1 MEGITTVKISDLTE
15 LFNQLSLMRSEIKQL
30 KESEEEAKAYTI
42 QETADMLHLHYCS
55 VRKLV
60 IKGKL
65 FSKYLDGITGK
76 CIIPLWSIKAYLKS
90 KEIQTNKK

>member
-15 LFNQLSLMRSEIKQL
+15 LFKELSEMRSELKQL
-30 KESEEEAKAYTI
+30 KESEDEAKAYTI
-42 QETADMLHLHYCS
+42 QQTADLLNLHYCS

-65 FSKYLDGITGK
+65 FSKFLDGVSGK
-76 CIIPLWSIKAYLKS
+76 CIIPLWAIKAWLKS
-90 KEIQTNKK
+90 KENSNQ